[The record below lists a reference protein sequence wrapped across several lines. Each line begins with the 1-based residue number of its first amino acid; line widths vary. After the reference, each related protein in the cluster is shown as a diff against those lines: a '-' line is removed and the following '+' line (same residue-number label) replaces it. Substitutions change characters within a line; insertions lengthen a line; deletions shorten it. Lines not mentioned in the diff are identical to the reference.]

1 MFHYISS
8 TPINLQ
14 MNGNSVEQEKYY
26 ELSCY
31 TLAHPDPQFIHQHVV
46 DASMA
51 QTADQNTKSIG
62 ITFALVGLY
71 LHLEKNYTGR
81 QVQLAHMALASRRKE
96 WPKFKLPKA
105 RGEIGVV
112 DVLNQPAGD
121 KRDAMIHTWSASVW
135 QAHAESHTQ
144 VRNLVAEVLGDSWFP
159 RS

>member
-46 DASMA
+46 DAFMA

-62 ITFALVGLY
+62 ITFALMVS
-71 LHLEKNYTGR
+71 EK
-81 QVQLAHMALASRRKE
+81 LS
-96 WPKFKLPKA
+96 
-105 RGEIGVV
+105 
-112 DVLNQPAGD
+112 
-121 KRDAMIHTWSASVW
+121 
-135 QAHAESHTQ
+135 
-144 VRNLVAEVLGDSWFP
+144 
-159 RS
+159 